1 MPSLIVAPNARMVI
15 ITQITERIGFVKKR
29 AVLYINIE
37 DIERDIHCSM
47 NTPTFDLSEISQCI
61 YKQNRTF
68 VVKIISVCV
77 LAERYRFSEE
87 YENA

>member
-1 MPSLIVAPNARMVI
+1 MVI

-47 NTPTFDLSEISQCI
+47 NTPTFD
-61 YKQNRTF
+61 F
-68 VVKIISVCV
+68 VRK
-77 LAERYRFSEE
+77 YP
-87 YENA
+87 NAFM

>member
-1 MPSLIVAPNARMVI
+1 MQYSSVKLPSLIVAPNARMVI

-47 NTPTFDLSEISQCI
+47 NTPTFD
-61 YKQNRTF
+61 F
-68 VVKIISVCV
+68 VRK
-77 LAERYRFSEE
+77 YP
-87 YENA
+87 NAFM